1 MALPLNPNPP
11 DVLHVDLNAAFA
23 RAEQQAWPRLRGKL
37 VGVTPFPSPGGAIIS
52 PSYELKAAGVKTAMR
67 IRDARLLSPNLILK
81 QSNPP
86 LYREVHRRF
95 CRIFRDYS
103 PDVYPKSI
111 DEAVILL
118 RGTPALKTRSMEDIG
133 QEIKARVKREIGSWM
148 LVNVGIGPNAFLA
161 KTAAGLHKPDGLD
174 RIDAANLRE
183 TLSNLTLTDLT
194 GINVCYEARLHVGL
208 SRGT

>member
-23 RAEQQAWPRLRGKL
+23 RAEQQAWPRLRGKP

-81 QSNPP
+81 QSSPP

-133 QEIKARVKREIGSWM
+133 LEIKARVKEEIGSWM

-174 RIDAANLRE
+174 RIDAANLRD
-183 TLSNLTLTDLT
+183 TL
-194 GINVCYEARLHVGL
+194 
-208 SRGT
+208 